1 MEWRLSSEKRRKIID
16 KAALIRITCIGK
28 AEWAQR
34 SCEKHSPVRSVSQ
47 SSAIIGHQA
56 MDTQRLYLIFC
67 IFLPLFNIAFMFL
80 EIRQRRSVGVELV
93 LKNRADAREQMGDC
107 KDFLL
112 NLFYWFVWEGA
123 CECRYLG
130 SL

>member
-1 MEWRLSSEKRRKIID
+1 
-16 KAALIRITCIGK
+16 
-28 AEWAQR
+28 
-34 SCEKHSPVRSVSQ
+34 
-47 SSAIIGHQA
+47 

-93 LKNRADAREQMGDC
+93 LKNRVDAREQMGDF

-112 NLFYWFVWEGA
+112 NLFY
-123 CECRYLG
+123 
-130 SL
+130 